1 MLTTRSNIA
10 SHWGKGIKA
19 DADSHSHS
27 TLVHLHKCILQIYEP
42 LHTMSP
48 FRKTAFAFE
57 NTHQTPCGKDSTSSQ
72 QSS

>member
-10 SHWGKGIKA
+10 SHRGKGIKA
-19 DADSHSHS
+19 DVDSHSHS
-27 TLVHLHKCILQIYEP
+27 TLVHLHKCILQIYDP

-57 NTHQTPCGKDSTSSQ
+57 NTHPIPCGEDFTLS
-72 QSS
+72 